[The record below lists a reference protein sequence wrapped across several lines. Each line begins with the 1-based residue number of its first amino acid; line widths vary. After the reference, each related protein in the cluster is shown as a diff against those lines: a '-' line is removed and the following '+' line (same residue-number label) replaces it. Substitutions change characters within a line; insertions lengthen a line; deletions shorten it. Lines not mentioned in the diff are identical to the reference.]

1 MRQRLWLRDLRD
13 LELSELRQLRDLKLR
28 ELRDLEMTELQPA
41 AGGPAGG
48 IAQRGGT
55 WPGQGGACG
64 VVRAPRPDGKP
75 LPPPNKPKKPVPAS
89 VSASASAPAPVA
101 ASVAAAAA
109 VAAAEAAVTMAE
121 EEVEVGGARGLS
133 RGGERMSMLEL
144 PGGHVLL
151 QAREHTRPRHTA
163 HARCPHGGTI
173 KASTLYDPGRLG
185 RRHQCCAAVT
195 RRSDDRAAAALAGR
209 PLPRCGEPS

>member
-1 MRQRLWLRDLRD
+1 
-13 LELSELRQLRDLKLR
+13 
-28 ELRDLEMTELQPA
+28 MTELQPA

-75 LPPPNKPKKPVPAS
+75 LPPPNKPPKVPAS
-89 VSASASAPAPVA
+89 VSASASAPAPFA

-109 VAAAEAAVTMAE
+109 AAAATAAVTMAE
-121 EEVEVGGARGLS
+121 EEVKAGGTGGLS
-133 RGGERMSMLEL
+133 RGGERMHMLEL

-151 QAREHTRPRHTA
+151 QAREHARPMHCMYTLPHVYLCEHALPMHGTRTGDTCTA
-163 HARCPHGGTI
+163 HGQRI
-173 KASTLYDPGRLG
+173 ASLLQAQPTDAGYINRPTWVAAPVL
-185 RRHQCCAAVT
+185 CCC
-195 RRSDDRAAAALAGR
+195 RS
-209 PLPRCGEPS
+209 PT

>member
-1 MRQRLWLRDLRD
+1 
-13 LELSELRQLRDLKLR
+13 
-28 ELRDLEMTELQPA
+28 MTELQPA

-55 WPGQGGACG
+55 WPGQGGTCG

-89 VSASASAPAPVA
+89 VSASASAPAPFA
-101 ASVAAAAA
+101 ASVAAVAA

-121 EEVEVGGARGLS
+121 EEVEVGGTRGLS

-151 QAREHTRPRHTA
+151 QVREHVRPMHV
-163 HARCPHGGTI
+163 HCPMYCHSGLPM
-173 KASTLYDPGRLG
+173 ASP
-185 RRHQCCAAVT
+185 HQGVH
-195 RRSDDRAAAALAGR
+195 
-209 PLPRCGEPS
+209 PI